1 MLGQCW
7 KGDSHSFTLPTICT
21 ICRQEGW
28 DMAGKVTFIVLH
40 SNKLYNLQTR
50 MLERG
55 LDSDSH
61 SFTQQQFVQF
71 VAKNARTMLER

>member
-1 MLGQCW
+1 
-7 KGDSHSFTLPTICT
+7 
-21 ICRQEGW
+21 
-28 DMAGKVTFIVLH
+28 MAGKVTFIVLH